1 MNGKTFQI
9 KKYKIVCSCCTFT
22 STAIES
28 LWYATVSQNETNKNT
43 NYKLDIWRLY

>member
-22 STAIES
+22 STAIKS
-28 LWYATVSQNETNKNT
+28 LWYATVSQNKNT
-43 NYKLDIWRLY
+43 NYKPDIWRLY